1 MSEDLIVEWTAL
13 LSNLRQLKP
22 IELATF
28 YLKDFSFD
36 DINGIEMHGFRDASL
51 KAYRCVIYLKFNFK
65 DGNIVTMFLCS
76 KTKIKP
82 LEKKSL
88 TLPRLELMTCTL
100 LSSLIQNCVNSL
112 SPIFNEIKI
121 FCWSDSVDCLYWINN
136 TSKTWKQLIQSRF
149 QKIRDNLPNI
159 KWLQCPGKINP
170 ADIPSRGLS
179 LSNDSTLK
187 FWLNGPQFLSCTKEF
202 WPSQDIISNNSIN
215 LIQEEKIV
223 TDYVIKL
230 NEIICFPKFGSYDK
244 LVRIL
249 AYVKIF
255 IL

>member
-88 TLPRLELMTCTL
+88 TIPRLELMTCTL

-112 SPIFNEIKI
+112 SQYSMKLKF
-121 FCWSDSVDCLYWINN
+121 SVGQI
-136 TSKTWKQLIQSRF
+136 QLIAYIGLIIQVKHGS
-149 QKIRDNLPNI
+149 NLFRVDF
-159 KWLQCPGKINP
+159 K
-170 ADIPSRGLS
+170 
-179 LSNDSTLK
+179 K
-187 FWLNGPQFLSCTKEF
+187 FVTICQILNGYNVLE
-202 WPSQDIISNNSIN
+202 
-215 LIQEEKIV
+215 
-223 TDYVIKL
+223 
-230 NEIICFPKFGSYDK
+230 
-244 LVRIL
+244 R
-249 AYVKIF
+249 
-255 IL
+255 